1 MEKYKKYI
9 THIIPF
15 IIMVISIVA
24 SVLSM
29 YNNPAIEYEY
39 DSKLEGYVVKEARG
53 NISSYTI
60 PATINDVPV
69 VGIGIRAF
77 YGHSR
82 LEEVNFA
89 EPQNIKY
96 IERLAF
102 SECEKLKTIDLRYVE
117 EIGRNAFAYDKS
129 LNNIEINTR
138 YLLSST
144 FFKCESLTNITLGE
158 GVQSIGTYA
167 FAHTAIS
174 ELRLPRSIKNIY
186 VDALDYMNLNKLY
199 VPIGFFSSN
208 LDEFDSVI
216 EKY

>member
-1 MEKYKKYI
+1 
-9 THIIPF
+9 
-15 IIMVISIVA
+15 
-24 SVLSM
+24 M
-29 YNNPAIEYEY
+29 YNNPALIYEY
-39 DSKLEGYVVKEARG
+39 DEALEGFIVSDARG
-53 NISSYTI
+53 NISEYTI
-60 PATINDVPV
+60 PDNITEIPV
-69 VGIGIRAF
+69 VGIGVRAF
-77 YGHSR
+77 FQHSD
-82 LEEVNFA
+82 LEEIKFEN
-89 EPQNIKY
+89 PGNIKL
-96 IERLAF
+96 IDRLAF
-102 SECEKLKTIDLRYVE
+102 SECPKLKTIDLRYVE

-167 FAHTAIS
+167 FAHTAIN

-216 EKY
+216 ETY